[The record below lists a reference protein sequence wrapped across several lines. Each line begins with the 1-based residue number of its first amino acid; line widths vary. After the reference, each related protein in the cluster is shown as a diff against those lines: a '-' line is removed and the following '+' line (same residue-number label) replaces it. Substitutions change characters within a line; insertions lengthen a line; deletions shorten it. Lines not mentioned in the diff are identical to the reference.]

1 MTTATAEKKQPVTKT
16 PLERPLTQ
24 REQALID
31 EFLELRQAY
40 KAITRRIETELH
52 ESLDHYQQQ
61 RHFYQD
67 VSDLTHFRLNFF
79 DTVGYFL
86 RHSFATTYQL
96 ELWDRLSHR
105 KYHFDF
111 EELAHADDY
120 QFKRGTA
127 VETLNYDRLNV
138 RVRRT
143 FDIQNGHLYRART
156 QIFLAGKP
164 VELVDGLMYL
174 QRELE
179 DHTLW
184 LKGSLLQ
191 IRDFT

>member
-1 MTTATAEKKQPVTKT
+1 MTAIAAENKSAANRG
-16 PLERPLTQ
+16 LERPLTQ
-24 REQALID
+24 REQELID

-40 KAITRRIETELH
+40 RAITRRIETELC

-86 RHSFATTYQL
+86 RNSFETTYQL
-96 ELWDRLSHR
+96 ELWDRQSHR
-105 KYHFDF
+105 KFSFDF
-111 EELAHADDY
+111 EVLADADRC
-120 QFKRGTA
+120 QLSRGTA
-127 VETLNYDRLNV
+127 VETLNYSRLGV

-143 FDIQNGHLYRART
+143 FDIQNKHLYRAKT

-164 VELVDGLMYL
+164 VELVDGLMHL